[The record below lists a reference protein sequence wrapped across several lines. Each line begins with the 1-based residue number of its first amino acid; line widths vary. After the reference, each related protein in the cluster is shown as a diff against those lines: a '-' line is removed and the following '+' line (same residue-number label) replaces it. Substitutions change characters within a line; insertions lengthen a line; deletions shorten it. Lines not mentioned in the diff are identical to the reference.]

1 MPLAAASTNTTFKPG
16 VATFYA
22 PDSPGGACLFVQK
35 APGGYTTALGP
46 DQFAGSAAC
55 GMTPEVKGR
64 RGTVR
69 GKVIDRHGNRLRS
82 VEVSSPGRPWQPLSR
97 TGYNHWLAGS
107 GAGKGPFSV
116 RVTDVRGHRVT
127 LPGITLSPGT
137 TQRSTVRMYGAPP
150 AAAPVGAAGPTGRSG
165 ATSAA
170 PAAASS
176 STGRRGRSRPGPAH
190 PAADA
195 APGARAAADC
205 R

>member
-1 MPLAAASTNTTFKPG
+1 
-16 VATFYA
+16 
-22 PDSPGGACLFVQK
+22 
-35 APGGYTTALGP
+35 
-46 DQFAGSAAC
+46 
-55 GMTPEVKGR
+55 MTPEVKGR

-150 AAAPVGAAGPTGRSG
+150 AAAPVGAAGPTGQSG
-165 ATSAA
+165 AISSAG
-170 PAAASS
+170 AA
-176 STGRRGRSRPGPAH
+176 TVDRSPPV
-190 PAADA
+190 
-195 APGARAAADC
+195 ARAARRTSPATSTVLPSIDAPLPARTQVAAALPAARC
-205 R
+205 G